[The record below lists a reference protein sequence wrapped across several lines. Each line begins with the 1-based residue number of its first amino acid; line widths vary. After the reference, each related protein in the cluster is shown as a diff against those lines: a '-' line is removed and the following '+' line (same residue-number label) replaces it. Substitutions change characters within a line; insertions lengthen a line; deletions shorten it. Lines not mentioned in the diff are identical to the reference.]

1 MCLIIVFFFFP
12 RTELVGWLIVIGL
25 FKLQSLVGVVNI
37 GLFLQVSFSGV
48 VTTKGF
54 DQVLR

>member
-1 MCLIIVFFFFP
+1 MCLIIVFFFP
-12 RTELVGWLIVIGL
+12 RTELVGWLIVIGV

>member
-1 MCLIIVFFFFP
+1 MCLIIVFFFP

-25 FKLQSLVGVVNI
+25 LKLQSLVGVVNI

>member
-1 MCLIIVFFFFP
+1 MFDNSFFFFP

>member
-1 MCLIIVFFFFP
+1 MCLIIVFFFP